1 MGHTLFFN
9 FVFDRGQSKEDFLN
23 RILSFLKGFEAEQLF
38 NNLYHLQ
45 LEEEINLM
53 DEVPQNSIKHV
64 IDLNQEEDFNKSV
77 LLVVQNMEHYINS
90 ISGDLPFL
98 ISFKKSFK
106 KKKQQLFYLYDI
118 HNRMEVKMDLETIK
132 KELEIKL
139 RNLYSNKQKMIELAP
154 VVYSAFDS
162 DDLYLGDLNSS
173 GTKYRIQFDLG
184 FYLLDELLEMVFDE
198 VDLVFKKSEEVV
210 FEFILHCELQPKP
223 FFSEFTNE
231 PEEELPF

>member
-38 NNLYHLQ
+38 NNLYHPQ

-53 DEVPQNSIKHV
+53 DEVPQNSIKHI

-106 KKKQQLFYLYDI
+106 RKKQQLFYLYDI
-118 HNRMEVKMDLETIK
+118 HSRLEVKMDPDTIK

-154 VVYSAFDS
+154 VVYNAFDS
-162 DDLYLGDLNSS
+162 DDLYLGDLNTS
-173 GTKYRIQFDLG
+173 GSKYRMQFDLG
-184 FYLLDELLEMVFDE
+184 FYLFDEMLELLFDE
-198 VDLVFKKSEEVV
+198 VNQVNKKSKEVV
-210 FEFILHCELQPKP
+210 FEFVLHCELQPTP
-223 FFSEFTNE
+223 LFPEFKNE